1 MPKNRFCEHRAG
13 ENRAMQVKLIVVGGK
28 ANRTEVQL
36 RLPAVLGRSRDADLT
51 LGHSSISRR
60 HCRLWEEQGQV
71 MVEDLQ
77 STNGT
82 FVEDQR
88 VDRAVLEPGAR
99 LRLGPLTFVVVYDR
113 PRGETP
119 TTVQVGEDVFADEP
133 DAQAEEESILLA
145 SEPVS
150 PEAPESITPAE
161 PAGSEAEP
169 VLSPSAPKPADA
181 ESPLQAAPPAAEQTE
196 GEEPPEATPP
206 VSEQAEA
213 EAPPPVAEQA
223 TMESDSAAVSPQ
235 ESPPVE
241 NPVEELSR
249 ELAEENQEDE
259 ALRRFLEE
267 LQ

>member
-1 MPKNRFCEHRAG
+1 
-13 ENRAMQVKLIVVGGK
+13 MQVKLIVVGGK

-36 RLPAVLGRSRDADLT
+36 QLPAVLGRGRDADLT

-99 LRLGPLTFVVVYDR
+99 LRVGPLTFVVVYDR
-113 PRGETP
+113 PRSETP
-119 TTVQVGEDVFADEP
+119 TTVPLGEADVLSEEAAPE
-133 DAQAEEESILLA
+133 AEEESILLA
-145 SEPVS
+145 AEPDS
-150 PEAPESITPAE
+150 PEAPESITPAAPAE
-161 PAGSEAEP
+161 LAGSGAEP
-169 VLSPSAPKPADA
+169 EPSPSAPEPAEA
-181 ESPLQAAPPAAEQTE
+181 GLPVQAAPPAAEQTE
-196 GEEPPEATPP
+196 VEEPPEATPP

-213 EAPPPVAEQA
+213 EALPPVAEQA
-223 TMESDSAAVSPQ
+223 TVESDSAAVLPQ
-235 ESPPVE
+235 ESPPAE

-249 ELAEENQEDE
+249 ELTEENQEDE

>member
-1 MPKNRFCEHRAG
+1 
-13 ENRAMQVKLIVVGGK
+13 MQVKLIVVGGK

-145 SEPVS
+145 AEPVS

-161 PAGSEAEP
+161 LAGSEAEP
-169 VLSPSAPKPADA
+169 EPSPSAPEPAEA
-181 ESPLQAAPPAAEQTE
+181 ESPVQAAPPAAEQTE
-196 GEEPPEATPP
+196 GEQPPEATPP

-213 EAPPPVAEQA
+213 EAPSPVAEQA
-223 TMESDSAAVSPQ
+223 AAEPDSTFAPPP
-235 ESPPVE
+235 ESPSE
-241 NPVEELSR
+241 ANAAEELSR

>member
-1 MPKNRFCEHRAG
+1 
-13 ENRAMQVKLIVVGGK
+13 MQVKLIVVGGK

-88 VDRAVLEPGAR
+88 VDRAVLEPGTR
-99 LRLGPLTFVVVYDR
+99 LRVGPLTFVVVYDR
-113 PRGETP
+113 PRGEIP
-119 TTVQVGEDVFADEP
+119 TTVPLGEADVFSDEAAP
-133 DAQAEEESILLA
+133 EAEEESILLA

-150 PEAPESITPAE
+150 SEAPEPITPAE
-161 PAGSEAEP
+161 PVGSEAEP
-169 VLSPSAPKPADA
+169 ELSPSAPEPAEA
-181 ESPLQAAPPAAEQTE
+181 EAPVQAAPPAAEQAE
-196 GEEPPEATPP
+196 VEEPPEATPP

-213 EAPPPVAEQA
+213 EAPSPVAEQA
-223 TMESDSAAVSPQ
+223 AAEPDSTFAPPP
-235 ESPPVE
+235 ESPPE
-241 NPVEELSR
+241 ANAAEELSR